1 MKYGTLRAHL
11 SVEVIHFVTS
21 YLNRKVCGKNST
33 LLSFYMT
40 MVLFAAAVKNKT
52 KQNKRIQTS

>member
-1 MKYGTLRAHL
+1 MKYSALRAHL

-21 YLNRKVCGKNST
+21 YLNKNVCGKNST
-33 LLSFYMT
+33 QLSFYMT
-40 MVLFAAAVKNKT
+40 IVLFAAAVKT